1 MLFQAKRNS
10 GGTKSYWPVQ
20 ERRIGFTKMKK
31 SIMKVIP
38 MNSHIRVKAHTD
50 VYPALIQI
58 RNIISMLKE
67 MVSEKESFHFLT
79 CVSCSCCSN
88 TWCLL
93 PPVCENCFELDGNT
107 LFMVIVGDLLL
118 TIIVMVIVYRCTKK
132 KSPAGPLQPSK
143 GKKCTW
149 TNEWQSTSL
158 PFCLGWVKGYLM
170 SFIHL

>member
-1 MLFQAKRNS
+1 MFFQTKWNS
-10 GGTKSYWPVQ
+10 GGAKSYWPVQ

-31 SIMKVIP
+31 SIIKVIS

-50 VYPALIQI
+50 VNMKLI